1 MMKRRRQVLAT
12 TDDIGSSRNW
22 RHLVTMTAWITST
35 EAVQA
40 PAATAPVHRLDRKP
54 TVATS
59 SRITSEA
66 DSRFCAYCRSNS

>member
-1 MMKRRRQVLAT
+1 MKRKRQVLAT
-12 TDDIGSSRNW
+12 TADIGSSRNW
-22 RHLVTMTAWITST
+22 RHLVIMTAWITST

-54 TVATS
+54 MVAIK

-66 DSRFCAYCRSNS
+66 DSRFCAYCRNSS

>member
-1 MMKRRRQVLAT
+1 MMKRSRHVREDTSA
-12 TDDIGSSRNW
+12 IGSSRNC
-22 RHLVTMTAWITST
+22 RHLVMITAWMTST

-59 SRITSEA
+59 SRMTSEA
-66 DSRFCAYCRSNS
+66 DSRFCAYWRSSS